1 MSTDAI
7 VRLKVT
13 LDDVKPAV
21 MRRLEVP
28 LNLRLDRLHLVLQA
42 AIGWTNSHL
51 WEIRVRDI
59 GWGPPQSGWDLGGDV
74 PLKASKASLLEV
86 IEDTGAKTF
95 KYLYDF
101 GDGWEHTLK
110 IERVGDPAPGLAYPR
125 LIEAQGRCPPEDVGG
140 PRGYAEFL
148 EAIIDPGHER
158 HAELTEWYGATFDPQ
173 SIERNALVGLKVLTG
188 EIDTTSSTVGSSS
201 AFSPPWLS
209 SNATSSTSAPW
220 RGSPQRAPAAA
231 SAGGRA

>member
-13 LDDVKPAV
+13 LEDVKPAV

-59 GWGPPQSGWDLGGDV
+59 GWGPPQSGWGLGGDL
-74 PLKASKASLLEV
+74 PLKASKANLLEL

-101 GDGWEHTLK
+101 GDGWEHTVK

-140 PRGYAEFL
+140 PWGYAEFL

-173 SIERNALVGLKVLTG
+173 SIERDV
-188 EIDTTSSTVGSSS
+188 IDSELAKLARRWS
-201 AFSPPWLS
+201 
-209 SNATSSTSAPW
+209 
-220 RGSPQRAPAAA
+220 RKPA
-231 SAGGRA
+231 GRRS